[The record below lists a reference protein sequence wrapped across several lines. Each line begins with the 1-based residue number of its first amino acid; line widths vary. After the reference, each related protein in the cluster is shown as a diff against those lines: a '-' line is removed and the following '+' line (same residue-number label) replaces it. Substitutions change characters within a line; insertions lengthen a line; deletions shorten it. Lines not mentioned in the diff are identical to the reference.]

1 MPAVL
6 WKYIS
11 CMMVIGSGSLLLSE
25 LTDPHSLINTFDIF
39 VAMFKAKPILQATM
53 LPERKA
59 IYLSIVDAAV
69 QVGIKSIQYIVQ

>member
-1 MPAVL
+1 MTAVL

-11 CMMVIGSGSLLLSE
+11 CLMVIGSARYCSQTKIILS
-25 LTDPHSLINTFDIF
+25 THFDIF

-69 QVGIKSIQYIVQ
+69 QVGK